1 MKSFCE
7 SRSFDSESPFEVI
20 LRSTFPEYQRNAA
33 QLPAQVVAAVKSIQ
47 AERGATPELR
57 LQEDKQIN
65 KKRPIQPTAAGASPK
80 TPSSQTQAAPAPEEE
95 EHVES
100 EEDSESGSQDTD
112 SEEEDEDS
120 DDSGSMDSDEEAALC
135 PRPTTN
141 LMNAALLKNYQ
152 RGGSQSTSTPNATP
166 SSSELPGGAIVGDT
180 ELKTPFASIE
190 KVAAMA
196 KLRLREEKEAKLAG
210 KGNASPSGVPG
221 WSPLTMRAEASAGGN
236 ANDEAAKGE
245 PAGRSHEQHTE
256 PEAAAPEPSA
266 GRKGKDDGKNAA
278 FTAQRHSSKKGKKAA
293 ALRTGLKRKR
303 GDDSGSGGGPR
314 GGRDAEDSE
323 GRGVKATV
331 PKGMRFA
338 DLGGIE
344 PILQAI
350 EEIVM
355 FPLTHPEVYSWM
367 GVEPPR
373 GVLLNGPPGC
383 GKTTLAH
390 AIAAEAGVAYF
401 SISAPEVVS
410 GMSGESEAKLRSL
423 FSAAAKAAPALIFI
437 DEIDAITPKRE
448 NAQREMERRIVA
460 QLLTCMDDLNGSAT
474 SKESE
479 GEEGEG
485 SENAQR
491 RGHVVVI
498 GATNRPD
505 SIDPALRRA
514 GRFDREITL
523 GVPDEAA
530 RARILKVLTVKLR
543 LDGDLDLLKI
553 GLPLPGPGSRAPGM
567 RIKRRAKRSGRE
579 RCTFTAQLACA
590 SRG

>member
-1 MKSFCE
+1 MRHCTQLAHINPYRDNSFGPFLQLH
-7 SRSFDSESPFEVI
+7 SRNI
-20 LRSTFPEYQRNAA
+20 
-33 QLPAQVVAAVKSIQ
+33 
-47 AERGATPELR
+47 
-57 LQEDKQIN
+57 
-65 KKRPIQPTAAGASPK
+65 
-80 TPSSQTQAAPAPEEE
+80 TQAAPAPEEE

-221 WSPLTMRAEASAGGN
+221 WSPLTMRAEGGN

-350 EEIVM
+350 EI
-355 FPLTHPEVYSWM
+355 TQM
-367 GVEPPR
+367 G
-373 GVLLNGPPGC
+373 G
-383 GKTTLAH
+383 
-390 AIAAEAGVAYF
+390 AETRNLWV
-401 SISAPEVVS
+401 
-410 GMSGESEAKLRSL
+410 GES
-423 FSAAAKAAPALIFI
+423 
-437 DEIDAITPKRE
+437 
-448 NAQREMERRIVA
+448 REMERRIVA

-553 GLPLPGPGSRAPGM
+553 GRPELVVGLAPLDGWMAEIVMFPLTHPEVYSWMGVEPPRGVLLNGPPGCGKTTLAHAIAAEAGVAYFSISAPEVVSGM
-567 RIKRRAKRSGRE
+567 SGESEAKLRSLFSAAAKAAPALIFIDEIDAITPKRE
-579 RCTFTAQLACA
+579 NAQ
-590 SRG
+590 